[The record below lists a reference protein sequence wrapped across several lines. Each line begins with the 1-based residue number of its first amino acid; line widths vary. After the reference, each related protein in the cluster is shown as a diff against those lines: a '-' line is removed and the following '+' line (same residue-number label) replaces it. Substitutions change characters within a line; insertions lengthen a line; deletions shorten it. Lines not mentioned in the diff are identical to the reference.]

1 METNCYILESFCL
14 FVLFFSIFY
23 IYVYLPN
30 KTIDINNVYRKL
42 YKHIENKKSIT
53 SLCAEMKH
61 CLYRDEFCIVY
72 DHFHKQKPSGKI
84 HKEFYDNKYFIG
96 GMFWWEYT
104 AVNKKMNNEFTKQ
117 RKLFILK
124 MIEITN
130 KK

>member
-1 METNCYILESFCL
+1 METNCNILIFFCL
-14 FVLFFSIFY
+14 FVLCYSIFY

-30 KTIDINNVYRKL
+30 KTIEINNVYRKL
-42 YKHIENKKSIT
+42 YKHIENKESIT
-53 SLCAEMKH
+53 SLCSEMKH

-84 HKEFYDNKYFIG
+84 HKEFYDNKCFIG
-96 GMFWWEYT
+96 GSFWWEYT

>member
-1 METNCYILESFCL
+1 METNCNILIFFCL
-14 FVLFFSIFY
+14 FVLCYLIFY

-30 KTIDINNVYRKL
+30 KTIEINNVYRKL
-42 YKHIENKKSIT
+42 YKHIENKESIT
-53 SLCAEMKH
+53 SLCSEIKH

-84 HKEFYDNKYFIG
+84 HKEFYDNKCFTG
-96 GMFWWEYT
+96 GMFWWEYS
-104 AVNKKMNNEFTKQ
+104 ASNKKINIKSTKQ